1 MAVVVEA
8 LAFAGA
14 FFNWYNTSRKVPVTL
29 RGLVRFLFFCVII
42 VLVLRIAF
50 IGRRRPFCGRFFIL
64 QKNKIS
70 LSKALTI
77 YSICTIMYI
86 ESERGIAMTNA
97 QTKATKKWNK
107 NNREH
112 RNYLSKRSSAR
123 SFIRNHA
130 TMNDLNELEEII
142 KEKKEELEMITE
154 KQLQK
159 ALEDNFENFKDDMA
173 FEEYAD
179 MLDFWV
185 DKDGDILVEER
196 GMEPVDGVK
205 KVGYVDNGEVYV
217 Y

>member
-1 MAVVVEA
+1 
-8 LAFAGA
+8 
-14 FFNWYNTSRKVPVTL
+14 
-29 RGLVRFLFFCVII
+29 
-42 VLVLRIAF
+42 
-50 IGRRRPFCGRFFIL
+50 
-64 QKNKIS
+64 
-70 LSKALTI
+70 
-77 YSICTIMYI
+77 
-86 ESERGIAMTNA
+86 MTNA

-154 KQLQK
+154 KHLQK
-159 ALEDNFENFKDDMA
+159 ALEENFENFKEDMT

-196 GMEPVDGVK
+196 GMEPVEGVK

>member
-1 MAVVVEA
+1 
-8 LAFAGA
+8 
-14 FFNWYNTSRKVPVTL
+14 
-29 RGLVRFLFFCVII
+29 
-42 VLVLRIAF
+42 
-50 IGRRRPFCGRFFIL
+50 
-64 QKNKIS
+64 
-70 LSKALTI
+70 
-77 YSICTIMYI
+77 
-86 ESERGIAMTNA
+86 MTDA
-97 QTKATKKWNK
+97 QTKATKKWNEQ
-107 NNREH
+107 NREH

-159 ALEDNFENFKDDMA
+159 ALEDNFENFKDDMT

-205 KVGYVDNGEVYV
+205 KVGHVDNGEVYV

>member
-1 MAVVVEA
+1 MD
-8 LAFAGA
+8 
-14 FFNWYNTSRKVPVTL
+14 
-29 RGLVRFLFFCVII
+29 
-42 VLVLRIAF
+42 
-50 IGRRRPFCGRFFIL
+50 
-64 QKNKIS
+64 
-70 LSKALTI
+70 
-77 YSICTIMYI
+77 
-86 ESERGIAMTNA
+86 A
-97 QTKATKKWNK
+97 QTKATKKWNEQ
-107 NNREH
+107 NREH

-130 TMNDLNELEEII
+130 TVDDLNELEELI
-142 KEKKEELEMITE
+142 KEKKEVSKMITE

-159 ALEDNFENFKDDMA
+159 ALEDNFENFKDDMT

>member
-1 MAVVVEA
+1 MD
-8 LAFAGA
+8 
-14 FFNWYNTSRKVPVTL
+14 
-29 RGLVRFLFFCVII
+29 
-42 VLVLRIAF
+42 
-50 IGRRRPFCGRFFIL
+50 
-64 QKNKIS
+64 
-70 LSKALTI
+70 
-77 YSICTIMYI
+77 
-86 ESERGIAMTNA
+86 A
-97 QTKATKKWNK
+97 QAKATKKWNE

-130 TMNDLNELEEII
+130 TMDDLNELEELI
-142 KEKKEELEMITE
+142 KEKKEVSKMITE

-159 ALEDNFENFKDDMA
+159 ALEDNFENFKDDMT

-196 GMEPVDGVK
+196 GMEPVEGVR

>member
-1 MAVVVEA
+1 MD
-8 LAFAGA
+8 
-14 FFNWYNTSRKVPVTL
+14 
-29 RGLVRFLFFCVII
+29 
-42 VLVLRIAF
+42 
-50 IGRRRPFCGRFFIL
+50 
-64 QKNKIS
+64 
-70 LSKALTI
+70 
-77 YSICTIMYI
+77 
-86 ESERGIAMTNA
+86 A
-97 QTKATKKWNK
+97 QTRATKKWNEQ
-107 NNREH
+107 NREH

-130 TMNDLNELEEII
+130 TVDDLNELEELI
-142 KEKKEELEMITE
+142 KEKKEVSKMITE

-159 ALEDNFENFKDDMA
+159 ALEDNFENFKDDMT

-196 GMEPVDGVK
+196 GMEPVDSVK

>member
-1 MAVVVEA
+1 
-8 LAFAGA
+8 
-14 FFNWYNTSRKVPVTL
+14 
-29 RGLVRFLFFCVII
+29 
-42 VLVLRIAF
+42 
-50 IGRRRPFCGRFFIL
+50 
-64 QKNKIS
+64 
-70 LSKALTI
+70 
-77 YSICTIMYI
+77 MYI

>member
-1 MAVVVEA
+1 MD
-8 LAFAGA
+8 
-14 FFNWYNTSRKVPVTL
+14 
-29 RGLVRFLFFCVII
+29 
-42 VLVLRIAF
+42 
-50 IGRRRPFCGRFFIL
+50 
-64 QKNKIS
+64 
-70 LSKALTI
+70 
-77 YSICTIMYI
+77 
-86 ESERGIAMTNA
+86 A
-97 QTKATKKWNK
+97 QAKATKKWNA

-130 TMNDLNELEEII
+130 TMDDLNELEELI
-142 KEKKEELEMITE
+142 KEKKEVSKMITE

-159 ALEDNFENFKDDMA
+159 ALEDNFENFKDDMT

-196 GMEPVDGVK
+196 GMEPVEGVR

>member
-1 MAVVVEA
+1 MD
-8 LAFAGA
+8 
-14 FFNWYNTSRKVPVTL
+14 
-29 RGLVRFLFFCVII
+29 
-42 VLVLRIAF
+42 
-50 IGRRRPFCGRFFIL
+50 
-64 QKNKIS
+64 
-70 LSKALTI
+70 
-77 YSICTIMYI
+77 
-86 ESERGIAMTNA
+86 A
-97 QTKATKKWNK
+97 QSKATKKWNA

-130 TMNDLNELEEII
+130 TMDDLNELEELI
-142 KEKKEELEMITE
+142 KEKKEVSKMINE

-159 ALEDNFENFKDDMA
+159 ALKENFENFKDDMT

-196 GMEPVDGVK
+196 GMEPVDGVR
-205 KVGYVDNGEVYV
+205 KVGHVDNGEVYV